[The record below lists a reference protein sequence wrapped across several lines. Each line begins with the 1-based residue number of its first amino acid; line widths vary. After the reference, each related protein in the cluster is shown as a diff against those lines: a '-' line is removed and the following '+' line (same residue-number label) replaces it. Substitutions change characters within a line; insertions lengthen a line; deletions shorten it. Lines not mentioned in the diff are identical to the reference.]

1 MPFLDVPHT
10 LCQSC
15 RQCCHFLSPPEMTP
29 FAGRGE
35 LSLLPLAFN
44 PSGEPLRMIKG
55 DCEGLP
61 VWTCSRL
68 EESSASCRSWP
79 DHPLDCR
86 IYPLVFTLDKGVA
99 FIALDTTCPYAG
111 QKPLSWFQEKARDL
125 RDRFWNVWSASQKEA
140 LSRQFALDT
149 FPERI
154 LLIPLDES
162 TG

>member
-1 MPFLDVPHT
+1 
-10 LCQSC
+10 
-15 RQCCHFLSPPEMTP
+15 
-29 FAGRGE
+29 
-35 LSLLPLAFN
+35 
-44 PSGEPLRMIKG
+44 MIKG

>member
-1 MPFLDVPHT
+1 
-10 LCQSC
+10 
-15 RQCCHFLSPPEMTP
+15 
-29 FAGRGE
+29 
-35 LSLLPLAFN
+35 
-44 PSGEPLRMIKG
+44 
-55 DCEGLP
+55 
-61 VWTCSRL
+61 
-68 EESSASCRSWP
+68 
-79 DHPLDCR
+79 
-86 IYPLVFTLDKGVA
+86 VA